1 MSRKVVKLSFT
12 LVFIFWFVVLVGL
25 VSASD
30 LPGLKSS
37 ANVFPGKRWKV
48 VEQCGRE
55 KWEGVWKREDQSTIF
70 KARWNYYIDG
80 VLQPNEFEDLIEL
93 KSFDNQKVIL
103 YRYGLK
109 GYYEGK
115 ISKNKQDVDILGG
128 DASWYG
134 KGCFWTAEIE
144 W

>member
-1 MSRKVVKLSFT
+1 MSRKVIKLSFS
-12 LVFIFWFVVLVGL
+12 LVFLFWSVALVGL

-30 LPGLKSS
+30 LSGLNSS
-37 ANVFPGKRWKV
+37 TNVFPGKRWKV
-48 VEQCGRE
+48 IEQCGRE
-55 KWEGVWKREDQSTIF
+55 KWEGIWKREDQSKIF

-93 KSFDNQKVIL
+93 KSFDSQKVIL

-115 ISKNKQDVDILGG
+115 ISRNKQDVDILGG

-144 W
+144 Q